1 MAGKSA
7 SLPLRLAPHHTAA
20 IKDLFV
26 VNFGAA
32 FGRGGLEDTSS
43 SLKTISVIQ
52 RETNDGRE
60 ANEILRSGSE
70 SPADRS

>member
-1 MAGKSA
+1 MELISFLSESSTQRRRDAEV
-7 SLPLRLAPHHTAA
+7 
-20 IKDLFV
+20 FW
-26 VNFGAA
+26 AA

-43 SLKTISVIQ
+43 SLKTICIIQ
-52 RETNDGRE
+52 RNTNGGRE

>member
-1 MAGKSA
+1 MELISFLSESSTQSRRDAEYA
-7 SLPLRLAPHHTAA
+7 E
-20 IKDLFV
+20 F
-26 VNFGAA
+26 FGAA

-43 SLKTISVIQ
+43 SLKTICIIQ
-52 RETNDGRE
+52 RDMNDERE